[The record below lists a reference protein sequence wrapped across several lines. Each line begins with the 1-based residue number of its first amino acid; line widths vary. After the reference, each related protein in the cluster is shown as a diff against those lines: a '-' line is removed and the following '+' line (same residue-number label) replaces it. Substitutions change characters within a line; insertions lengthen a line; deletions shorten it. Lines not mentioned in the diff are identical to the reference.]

1 LNENNKN
8 STKDNIRAVE
18 FDMAKLNE
26 MNRKD
31 LYDFARKLQI
41 NNYSKMTKNELMF
54 SILRKQ
60 TESIGYFF
68 YEGVLEVL
76 PDGYGFLRN
85 VDNSLLQGPDDVY
98 VSQSQIRR
106 FNLFTGDVVA
116 GQVRPPKEGEKFFA
130 LLRIEAINYQEPEKA
145 KDRVSFENLTP
156 EYPTKKM
163 TLEYEKGPLSSRIV
177 DMFSPIGFGQR
188 GLIVSPPKA
197 GKTTLLK
204 DIANS
209 IAKNHPETKRY
220 VLLIDERPEE
230 VTDIKDTVNANII
243 AAPFDMD
250 PKNQIKVSEMTL
262 NLVKRQVEF
271 GHDVVILM
279 DSLTRFA
286 RAYNLY
292 VPSSGKLLSG
302 GVDPAA
308 LTFPKKFFGAARKI
322 REGGSLTIIAT
333 ALVDTGSK
341 MDEVI
346 FEEFK
351 GTGNMEL
358 ILSRDIAN
366 ERIFPAINIKQSGTR
381 KEELLLNEE
390 EMSNIFILRKL
401 ISDIGNKDSIEFII
415 KRLKEYESNKKIFE
429 AINDKK
435 FYG

>member
-1 LNENNKN
+1 MSDNNK
-8 STKDNIRAVE
+8 SSKDNIRAVE
-18 FDMAKLNE
+18 FDIAKLSE
-26 MNRKD
+26 MSRKE
-31 LYDFARKLQI
+31 LYDFARQFNI
-41 NNYSKMTKNELMF
+41 SNYSKMTKNELMF

-68 YEGVLEVL
+68 YEGVIEIL

-130 LLRIEAINYQEPEKA
+130 LLRIEAVNSQNPNRS

-156 EYPTKKM
+156 EYPTKLM
-163 TLEYEKGPLSSRIV
+163 NLEYEKGPVSSRIV
-177 DMFSPIGFGQR
+177 DIFSPIGYGQR

-209 IAKNHPETKRY
+209 IAKNHPNTKRY

-230 VTDIKDTVNANII
+230 VTDIRDTVNADII

-250 PKNQIKVSEMTL
+250 PKNQIKVSEMVL

-286 RAYNLY
+286 RAYNLH

-358 ILSRDIAN
+358 ILSREIAN
-366 ERIFPAINIKQSGTR
+366 DRIFPALNIKQSGTR
-381 KEELLLNEE
+381 KEELLIEE
-390 EMSNIFILRKL
+390 DNLKNIFILRK
-401 ISDIGNKDSIEFII
+401 IINDMGNKEALEFVLNIF
-415 KRLKEYESNKKIFE
+415 KKHETNKKMFE
-429 AINDKK
+429 AIEKQK
-435 FYG
+435 I